1 MQVLDKCMFTFKK
14 TKQKKTIQFIQFV
27 STMLLNSHKTSFKS
41 LRERV
46 IQKETAEGSIGLR
59 NMYRYMF

>member
-1 MQVLDKCMFTFKK
+1 MFTFKK
-14 TKQKKTIQFIQFV
+14 TQKQNILFIQFV

-41 LRERV
+41 LRERA
-46 IQKETAEGSIGLR
+46 IQKETAEVSIGLK